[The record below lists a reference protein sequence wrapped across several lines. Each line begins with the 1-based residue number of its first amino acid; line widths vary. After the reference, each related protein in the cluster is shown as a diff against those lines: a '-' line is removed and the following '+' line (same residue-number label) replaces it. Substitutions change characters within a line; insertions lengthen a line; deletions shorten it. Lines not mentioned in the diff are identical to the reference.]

1 VLIGVGVSNAAQAVE
16 ASTVADGVVMGAS
29 VMRRLIEHDADA
41 VGEYV
46 GEVRKALDAAVGL
59 K

>member
-1 VLIGVGVSNAAQAVE
+1 VGVSNAAQAVE

-46 GEVRKALDAAVGL
+46 GEVRKALDAAAGL

>member
-1 VLIGVGVSNAAQAVE
+1 
-16 ASTVADGVVMGAS
+16 
-29 VMRRLIEHDADA
+29 MRRLIEHDADA

-46 GEVRKALDAAVGL
+46 GEVRKALDAAVVL

>member
-1 VLIGVGVSNAAQAVE
+1 ME
-16 ASTVADGVVMGAS
+16 ASVVADGVVMGAS

-46 GEVRKALDAAVGL
+46 AEVRKALDASTGV